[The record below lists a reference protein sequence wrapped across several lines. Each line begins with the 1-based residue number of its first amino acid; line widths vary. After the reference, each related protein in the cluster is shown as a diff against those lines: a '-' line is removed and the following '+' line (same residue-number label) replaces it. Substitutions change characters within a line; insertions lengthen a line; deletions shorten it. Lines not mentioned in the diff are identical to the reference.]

1 MSLLLDT
8 HVVLW
13 WLADDPRLHESARAL
28 IRSEP
33 DVFVSSATVWE
44 IAVKQAVGKLEGPE
58 DLPEQVLAAQFAV
71 LDITA
76 RHGIAAARLPP
87 HHRDPFDRIL
97 VAQAGVERL
106 TLATS
111 DRNVQRYDVSIL
123 PV

>member
-1 MSLLLDT
+1 MRLLLDT

-13 WLADDPRLHESARAL
+13 WLEDHPRLSGHVADL
-28 IRSEP
+28 LLSET
-33 DVFVSSATVWE
+33 DVFVSSASVWE
-44 IAVKQAVGKLEGPE
+44 IAVKQALGRLQGPE

-76 RHGIAAARLPP
+76 RHGIAAARLPL

-97 VAQAGVERL
+97 VAQAVGEGL
-106 TLATS
+106 TIATA
-111 DRNVQRYDVSIL
+111 DRHVQRYDVPIL